1 MCYDV
6 AYLTRKI
13 EYYEKRFGA
22 SYGEVPFTP
31 MYHSNG
37 FDHMDLP
44 VITNSDPAFIQMFSW
59 GLIPSWVK
67 DLEKATKIQN
77 ATLNA
82 RDNTLFEKPS
92 FKKAAALRRCLVLV
106 DGFYDHH
113 WEGNQSF
120 PFLVQHKQGESMA
133 LGGIWETWRH
143 KDIVRNSFSI
153 ITTDPNP
160 RMAWLHN
167 RPKASEGPRMP
178 FILKEENYQDWLDN
192 SLSPPQVMSMIE
204 PFPEELLTDHPVDRL
219 RGKSYPGNVPDI
231 MKPHHYQE
239 LSHQQG
245 SLF

>member
-22 SYGEVPFTP
+22 IYGDVPFAP

-44 VITNSDPAFIQMFSW
+44 VITCEDPNLIQLFSW
-59 GLIPSWVK
+59 GLIPAWVK
-67 DLEKATKIQN
+67 DLEKANSIRN

-82 RDNTLFEKPS
+82 RDDTLFEKPS
-92 FKKAAALRRCLVLV
+92 FKRPAASQRCLVLV

-113 WEGNQSF
+113 WENNKSF
-120 PFLVQHKQGESMA
+120 PFLIQNKSGEAMA
-133 LGGIWETWRH
+133 LGGIWDTWH
-143 KDIVRNSFSI
+143 HGDLVRNTVSI

-160 RMAWLHN
+160 RLAWIHN

-178 FILKEENYQDWLDN
+178 FIVSEESYQDWLDT
-192 SLSPPQVMSMIE
+192 SLMPSEVLGLITAYPQ
-204 PFPEELLTDHPVDRL
+204 ELLKDYPVDRL
-219 RGKSYPGNVPDI
+219 RGKLYPGNVPEI
-231 MKPHHYQE
+231 MEPRDYPE
-239 LSHQQG
+239 LSTQQG